1 MRPGHAIVVVVCLLA
16 VAPPGTAAGDGD
28 AQRVSRAKLSRALAS
43 PQLDPRRT
51 GALVLDLE
59 SGRVLFQRNASLSLA
74 PASAEKLPIAFAA
87 LRVLGPRYR
96 LRTEVQGFG
105 ERVGPVW
112 RGSLFLVGYGDP
124 TLRRADLEALAV
136 KVRRSGIRRVTGAV
150 VGDERHFDSRRGVR
164 GWKPWFL
171 GNESRPLSAL
181 TLTDVPA
188 PTANGSAAAAA
199 AAFTAALE
207 RRGVGVVR
215 LPRTARAPAGVLP
228 VAVDYSQALSRIVV
242 AMNRKSDNFL
252 AEMLL
257 KELGAAIVGSGT
269 SVAGAAVVRSVLRD
283 AGVPSAGVRIVDG
296 SGLSLLDRT
305 TAGALVALLQAADD
319 DPSIRAAFL
328 ASLPVSGVSGTLRD
342 RLRQPVTRGKVLAK
356 TGTTSGASALAG
368 YVNGRYAFAIVQ
380 NGSPVSYWSARTAQD
395 RFVTVLARS

>member
-1 MRPGHAIVVVVCLLA
+1 M
-16 VAPPGTAAGDGD
+16 
-28 AQRVSRAKLSRALAS
+28 
-43 PQLDPRRT
+43 
-51 GALVLDLE
+51 
-59 SGRVLFQRNASLSLA
+59 
-74 PASAEKLPIAFAA
+74 
-87 LRVLGPRYR
+87 
-96 LRTEVQGFG
+96 QGSG

-112 RGSLFLVGYGDP
+112 RGDLFLVGYGDP
-124 TLRRADLEALAV
+124 TLRRADLEALAAQ
-136 KVRRSGIRRVTGAV
+136 VRRSGIRRVTGAV

-164 GWKPWFL
+164 GWKPSFL

-188 PTANGSAAAAA
+188 PSANGSAAAATTV
-199 AAFTAALE
+199 FTAALE
-207 RRGVGVVR
+207 RRGVGVVG
-215 LPRTARAPAGVLP
+215 LPRTGRAPAGVVP
-228 VAVDYSQALSRIVV
+228 IAVDYSQALSRIVV

-283 AGVPSAGVRIVDG
+283 AGVPSTGVRIVDG

-305 TAGALVALLQAADD
+305 TAGALVALLQAVDD
-319 DPSIRAAFL
+319 DPGIRGAFL

-368 YVNGRYAFAIVQ
+368 YVKGRYAFAIVQ